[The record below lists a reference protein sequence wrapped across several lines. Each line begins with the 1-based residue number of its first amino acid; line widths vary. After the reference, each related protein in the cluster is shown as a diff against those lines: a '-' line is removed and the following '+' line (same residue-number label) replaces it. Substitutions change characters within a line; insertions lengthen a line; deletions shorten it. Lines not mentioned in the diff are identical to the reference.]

1 MTYLQRIEQLD
12 KKLIKAREKLL
23 EIEMIKRQNKAQQ
36 NKQMEID
43 ELEHLKTWYNE
54 RIVNEFNAKK
64 FLFCRVYECKYY
76 LHGKCFLSQQPID
89 NDCVHKEAE

>member
-12 KKLIKAREKLL
+12 KKLAKAKEKLL
-23 EIEMIKRQNKAQQ
+23 EIEMIKGMNKAYK

-43 ELEHLKTWYNE
+43 ELEHLKIWYNE

-64 FLFCRVYECKYY
+64 YLFCRVYECKYY
-76 LHGKCFLSQQPID
+76 LHRKCFLNQQPIN
-89 NDCVHKEAE
+89 NDCEHKEAK